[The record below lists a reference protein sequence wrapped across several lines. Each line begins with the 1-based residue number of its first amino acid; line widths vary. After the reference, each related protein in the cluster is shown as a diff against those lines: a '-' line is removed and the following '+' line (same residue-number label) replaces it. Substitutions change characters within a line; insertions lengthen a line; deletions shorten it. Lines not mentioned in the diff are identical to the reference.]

1 VTLLQAS
8 AAGQEASQRG
18 FRRGP
23 GPAMRN
29 ATTTTAP
36 PAAAPVPGRERPQ
49 RARHARGGQAAAI
62 PGAAAPRAREARTRP
77 RAPEILIAGAH
88 GGAGVSTLAALLRLE
103 LGTGRLAGSIP
114 RVHALPAIPDADP
127 RRIAAN
133 GWLPVPPPGT
143 PLILTARGTAE
154 GARRAVI
161 AVAAL
166 GHRGIQA
173 AVIAVIADGAGP
185 EPRQAAQ
192 RFDLIAGRGGALIRV
207 PFAAPLRAGTDPA
220 AARLP
225 RRLRAA
231 VADLAELAVPAP
243 GRNW

>member
-1 VTLLQAS
+1 MLRGS
-8 AAGQEASQRG
+8 AAGQEASRPG
-18 FRRGP
+18 YRRGP
-23 GPAMRN
+23 GPSMQYLTA
-29 ATTTTAP
+29 AAP
-36 PAAAPVPGRERPQ
+36 PAAAPVPGRERHD
-49 RARHARGGQAAAI
+49 RGARPAAI
-62 PGAAAPRAREARTRP
+62 PDVAPPRARAPGTRP
-77 RAPEILIAGAH
+77 YRPEIMIAGAH
-88 GGAGVSTLAALLRLE
+88 GGAGVTTLVALLRLE
-103 LGTGRLAGSIP
+103 LGTGRPAGSIP

-127 RRIAAN
+127 RRIAAA

-192 RFDLIAGRGGALIRV
+192 RFGLIAGRGGALIRV

>member
-1 VTLLQAS
+1 MYQMTADPRPRQA
-8 AAGQEASQRG
+8 
-18 FRRGP
+18 
-23 GPAMRN
+23 GPA
-29 ATTTTAP
+29 P
-36 PAAAPVPGRERPQ
+36 
-49 RARHARGGQAAAI
+49 
-62 PGAAAPRAREARTRP
+62 APRQVP
-77 RAPEILIAGAH
+77 PGGVVLVGAH

-103 LGTGRLAGSIP
+103 LGTGRPAGSVL

-127 RRIAAN
+127 RRIAAA

-143 PLILTARGTAE
+143 PLILAARGTAE